1 MNRIPFITHSGIVAF
16 PDRMHWTFAFLA
28 LIGLMSGCAEPEKPP
43 PPPPAVT
50 VMQVQFKDTPVTF
63 EFVGMTESSQQ
74 VEIRARVDGFLE
86 ERLYPEGSIVKKGQ
100 VMFKM
105 DRKPFEAQLA
115 SAKGALAQQK
125 ARLWTARAN
134 LKRIIP
140 LAEANALSKKD
151 RDDAQGQFNAAAAAV
166 DMAQADVETAELN
179 LGYTTMYAP
188 VNGIASFAR
197 IQNGAYLSPS
207 NSLLT
212 YVALLDPMWV
222 NFSVSEDEMLKFRGE
237 MKSGQLRSLETK
249 TARVEIVMADGS
261 VYPEIGRIFF
271 QDANYNTETGT
282 FLVRATFPNPGDV
295 LRPGQF
301 VRARIKGPIRP
312 NAILVPQKAVLQ
324 GAKGFF
330 VWIVDQD
337 GNAQIRNVEVGDW
350 QNDNWFVS
358 KGLSAG
364 ESVIT
369 DGIVHLS
376 VGKPVKI
383 LASDAGHVDG
393 QPNGQPNDGE
403 PDVAPAGLEKPKAA
417 DN

>member
-1 MNRIPFITHSGIVAF
+1 MNRILFITHSGIVAF

-28 LIGLMSGCAEPEKPP
+28 LLIGLMSGCSEPEKPP
-43 PPPPAVT
+43 PPPTEVT
-50 VMQVQFKDTPVTF
+50 VMQVQPKDTPVTF

-74 VEIRARVDGFLE
+74 VEVRARVEGFLE
-86 ERLYPEGSIVKKGQ
+86 ERLYTEGSIVKKGQ

-105 DRKPFEAQLA
+105 DRKPFEAQLD

-140 LAEANALSKKD
+140 LAKANALSKKD

-166 DMAQADVETAELN
+166 DMAQADVVTAELN
-179 LGYTTMYAP
+179 LGYTTIYAP
-188 VNGIASFAR
+188 VTGISSFAR
-197 IQNGAYLSPS
+197 IQEGAYLNIA

-212 YVALLDPMWV
+212 YVAHLDPIWV
-222 NFSVSEDEMLKFRGE
+222 NFSISEDVMLKYRGE
-237 MKSGQLRSLETK
+237 MESGRLAS
-249 TARVEIVMADGS
+249 AGPNAASVEIVMADDS
-261 VYPEIGRIFF
+261 VFPEIGRLFF
-271 QDANYNTETGT
+271 RDANYNTETGT
-282 FLVRATFPNPGDV
+282 FLVRATVPNPKGGI
-295 LRPGQF
+295 RPGQF
-301 VRARIKGPIRP
+301 VRARIKGTSRP
-312 NAILVPQKAVLQ
+312 NAILVPQQAVLQ

-350 QNDNWFVS
+350 QNDNWFVF

-376 VGKPVKI
+376 VGKPIKI
-383 LASDAGHVDG
+383 LAPDAGHVDG
-393 QPNGQPNDGE
+393 QPNDGK
-403 PDVAPAGLEKPKAA
+403 PDVAPAGLEKQKAA

>member
-1 MNRIPFITHSGIVAF
+1 MNRILFITHSGIVAF
-16 PDRMHWTFAFLA
+16 PARFHWALA
-28 LIGLMSGCAEPEKPP
+28 VLTLIGLMSGCADPETPP
-43 PPPPAVT
+43 PPLTEVT
-50 VMQVQFKDTPVTF
+50 VMQVQPKDTPVTF

-86 ERLYPEGSIVKKGQ
+86 ERLYTEGSIIKKGQ

-151 RDDAQGQFNAAAAAV
+151 RDDAQGRFNAAAAAV

-237 MKSGQLRSLETK
+237 MKSGRLRALGGANAAS
-249 TARVEIVMADGS
+249 VEIVMADGS

-271 QDANYNTETGT
+271 QDANYNTKTGT

-301 VRARIKGPIRP
+301 VRARLKGPIRP
-312 NAILVPQKAVLQ
+312 NAILVPQDAVLQ

-350 QNDNWFVS
+350 QNDNWFVFE
-358 KGLSAG
+358 GLSAG

-383 LASDAGHVDG
+383 LAPDAGHVDG
-393 QPNGQPNDGE
+393 QRNDGE
-403 PDVAPAGLEKPKAA
+403 SNVAPAGLEKPKAA
-417 DN
+417 ND

>member
-1 MNRIPFITHSGIVAF
+1 MNGILFITHSGIVAF
-16 PDRMHWTFAFLA
+16 PARLHWVLA
-28 LIGLMSGCAEPEKPP
+28 VLTLMGLMAGCTEPEKPP
-43 PPPPAVT
+43 PPVPEVT
-50 VMQVQFKDTPVTF
+50 VMQVQPKDTPVTF

-86 ERLYPEGSIVKKGQ
+86 ERLYTEGSIIKKGQ

-151 RDDAQGQFNAAAAAV
+151 RDDAQGRFNAAAAAV

-188 VNGIASFAR
+188 VSGIASFAR

-237 MKSGQLRSLETK
+237 LKSGRLRSLGG
-249 TARVEIVMADGS
+249 ANAASVEIVMADGS

-301 VRARIKGPIRP
+301 VRARLRGPIRP
-312 NAILVPQKAVLQ
+312 NAILVPQQAVLQ

-330 VWIVDQD
+330 VWLVDKD

-350 QNDNWFVS
+350 QNDNWFVFE
-358 KGLSAG
+358 GLSAG
-364 ESVIT
+364 ESLIT

-376 VGKPVKI
+376 VGKPVKV
-383 LASDAGHVDG
+383 LAPDAGHVDG
-393 QPNGQPNDGE
+393 QPNEGE